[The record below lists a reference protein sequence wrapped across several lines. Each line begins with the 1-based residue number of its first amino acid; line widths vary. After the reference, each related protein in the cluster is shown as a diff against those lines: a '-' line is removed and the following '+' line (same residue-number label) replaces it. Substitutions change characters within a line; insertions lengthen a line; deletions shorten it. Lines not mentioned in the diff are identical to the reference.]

1 MAALILLVH
10 SDVPTLRRLESLLSN
25 DYLVVTASSFQ
36 EAQQLLHA
44 VSPDLLIADIRLDAF
59 NGLHLAVRSRF
70 EHPSRPII
78 ITHAFD
84 DRVLESE
91 ARHLGALFIV
101 NPLDHPEFVQRV
113 RASLEQ
119 NRRTQTTVRRWPRK
133 RAFGAVEAQAASF
146 PAVVADLSYGGLR
159 LVFETPRE
167 VPSTFDITL
176 PASGIRLTA
185 YRVWT
190 GWSATDDFQC
200 GVELADVS
208 ALPAWRDFVDAVG

>member
-10 SDVPTLRRLESLLSN
+10 SDVSVLRRLESLLSN
-25 DYLVVTASSFQ
+25 DYLVTTASSFQ
-36 EAQQLLHA
+36 DAQQLLNA
-44 VSPDLLIADIRLDAF
+44 VSPDLLIADIRLGAF

-70 EHPSRPII
+70 DHPSRPFI

-101 NPLDHPEFVQRV
+101 NPLDNPEFVQRV
-113 RASLEQ
+113 HSSLEP

-133 RAFGAVEAQAASF
+133 HASAVEAEAASF
-146 PAVVADLSYGGLR
+146 PAVIADMSYGGLR
-159 LVFETPRE
+159 LVFEVPRD

-185 YRVWT
+185 HRVWT
-190 GWSATDDFQC
+190 GWSATNDFQC
-200 GVELADVS
+200 GVQLADVGT
-208 ALPAWRDFVDAVG
+208 LPAWQDFVDAVG